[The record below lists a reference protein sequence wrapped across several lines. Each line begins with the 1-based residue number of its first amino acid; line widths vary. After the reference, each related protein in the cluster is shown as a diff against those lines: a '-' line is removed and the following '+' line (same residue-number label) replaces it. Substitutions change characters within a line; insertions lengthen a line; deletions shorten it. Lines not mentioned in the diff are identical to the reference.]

1 MLNGLNRREN
11 LDIYV
16 TGSNSKFLS
25 TDVLTEFRGCG
36 DNCMAALV
44 NILASAVGSLT
55 NPLKLANTFGSNGMH
70 VSDKTIGIYIGYLL
84 DAFFI
89 SKSQR
94 YDIKGK
100 RYIASPFK
108 HYFTDM
114 RLRNAQLNFRQQEEN
129 HIMENIIYNE
139 LLIRGFNVDVG
150 GVDHSER
157 NDNGKAVRN
166 KHNTPITQT
175 TNKPKSSNNPTKTQI
190 IFFTKSPHH
199 SPPQDAPEKPAA
211 LLSGASVRPQNKN
224 QNFSKL
230 LKTPPNHFRYNNEQ
244 IITCQKTKPK
254 HQKRRGGGCD
264 QSRRTTGRVN
274 RPIPK
279 SNIFHLLQNNR
290 RLFHRRRSRP
300 GNLPVRI
307 RKIHLLRRQKRKIL
321 DLQNR
326 YQQSLRLSQAFR
338 PKANPL
344 RRPIFHKSGGP
355 GPDPRRSL
363 PGRRSKGRAV
373 PNLQVPK
380 AALR

>member
-1 MLNGLNRREN
+1 MHDSRRLSGYIKERVTGDDMWYVFLDEVQMCRGLESVLNGLNRREN

-199 SPPQDAPEKPAA
+199 FPPRMHRKSLPP
-211 LLSGASVRPQNKN
+211 SFPVHPSVP
-224 QNFSKL
+224 
-230 LKTPPNHFRYNNEQ
+230 
-244 IITCQKTKPK
+244 KTKIK
-254 HQKRRGGGCD
+254 IFQK
-264 QSRRTTGRVN
+264 
-274 RPIPK
+274 
-279 SNIFHLLQNNR
+279 
-290 RLFHRRRSRP
+290 
-300 GNLPVRI
+300 
-307 RKIHLLRRQKRKIL
+307 
-321 DLQNR
+321 
-326 YQQSLRLSQAFR
+326 Y
-338 PKANPL
+338 
-344 RRPIFHKSGGP
+344 
-355 GPDPRRSL
+355 
-363 PGRRSKGRAV
+363 
-373 PNLQVPK
+373 
-380 AALR
+380 